1 MAIACGVDFGTSNS
15 TVGWVQPGQPVMLGL
30 EDGKVT
36 LPSVVFFNADDEVVR
51 YGRAALADY
60 LAGYEGRLMRSMK
73 SLLGTTLME
82 GQTEVAGRALP
93 FRTLLAQF
101 IGELKQRAER
111 AAGRE
116 FSSAVFGRPVHFID
130 DSAANDQLAQ
140 DTLEQIARSVGYKEV
155 AFQFEPIAAAFDYE
169 SQIQREELV
178 LIADI
183 GGGTSDF
190 SLLRLSPERATR
202 VERRDDI
209 LANGGV
215 HIGGTDF
222 DKYLSLASV
231 MPLLGYGS
239 RLRSNSEVP
248 SSYYFNLATWHTINQ
263 AYTKKASLQLA
274 DLLRDAAEPATLG
287 RLQNL
292 IEDRAGHWLAMQVEQ
307 GKIAL
312 SDASSALPACQ
323 PARSIPC
330 SSRGAP
336 AGCVCCVSAS
346 RHWCPRRAAAKVI
359 CLAVSVPVW
368 RSMRPVNSVRSK
380 DAGTIAGD
388 AGLRNHRAVA
398 SQRRPYHRSGGP
410 ASARRARG
418 RALRYAGQLRGTYP
432 RFYYGADRYHS
443 GHGGRCATGAAS
455 AAAAAGIHRQRY
467 PGDSQCII

>member
-15 TVGWVQPGQPVMLGL
+15 TVGWVQPGQPIMLGL

-73 SLLGTTLME
+73 SLLGTSLME

-101 IGELKQRAER
+101 IGELKHRAEQ

-130 DSAANDQLAQ
+130 DNPVHDQLAQ
-140 DTLEQIARSVGYKEV
+140 DTLEQIARSVGYKDV

-169 SQIQREELV
+169 SQISREELV

-190 SLLRLSPERATR
+190 SLLRLSPQRAAK

-222 DKYLSLASV
+222 DKYLSLASA

-239 RLRSNSEVP
+239 RLRNNSEVP

-274 DLLRDAAEPATLG
+274 DLLRDAAEQDKLQ

-292 IEDRAGHWLAMQVEQ
+292 IDERAGHWLALQVEQ
-307 GKIAL
+307 GKITL
-312 SDASSALPACQ
+312 SDAEQAVLELDRLAPPVALEITRAQFDAASEQLVSSVENTVQALL
-323 PARSIPC
+323 R
-330 SSRGAP
+330 
-336 AGCVCCVSAS
+336 
-346 RHWCPRRAAAKVI
+346 
-359 CLAVSVPVW
+359 
-368 RSMRPVNSVRSK
+368 
-380 DAGTIAGD
+380 DAGVAPDAVDTVFFTGGSSGVRLLRERIAALVPTARRVEGD
-388 AGLRNHRAVA
+388 LFGSIGAGLALDA
-398 SQRRPYHRSGGP
+398 
-410 ASARRARG
+410 ARKFG
-418 RALRYAGQLRGTYP
+418 
-432 RFYYGADRYHS
+432 
-443 GHGGRCATGAAS
+443 
-455 AAAAAGIHRQRY
+455 
-467 PGDSQCII
+467 